1 MFADGEAVLGGDLVL
16 ALLDLGIVE
25 LFDAAA
31 IHTDQ
36 MVVMRTLV
44 EFEDRLAG
52 LKMMA
57 LQQARL
63 LELGQYPIHRC
74 QADIE
79 AVGNQMA
86 IHVLGGDVPWRSV
99 VLQLVEQVE
108 DLEARVGGLEADA
121 LEVVGMGHE
130 ARGRARGRPVSYDIV
145 FAARLGYGRRDMA
158 LHTTTTGASHL
169 SDPRKFPM
177 KRTLYLLPLLA
188 ACSGT
193 PEIANYLTPY
203 RVDVRQGN
211 MVTQEMVAQLKPGL
225 SREQVRFILGS
236 PLVADMFHAD
246 RWDYV
251 YRFQPGRGDAQ
262 QRVLTVFFQDNKLL
276 RVTGDVVADDPNKQE
291 APRPAAQVLDIPGP
305 APVGTDTQ
313 DKK

>member
-1 MFADGEAVLGGDLVL
+1 MFANGEAVLGSDLVL

-31 IHTDQ
+31 IQADE
-36 MVVMRTLV
+36 MVVMRALV

-52 LKMMA
+52 LKVMT
-57 LQQARL
+57 LQQTRL
-63 LELGQYPIHRC
+63 LELGQYPVDRC
-74 QADIE
+74 QPDIE
-79 AVGNQMA
+79 PIGNQVA
-86 IHVLGGDVPWRSV
+86 IDVFGGDVPWRSV

-108 DLEARVGGLEADA
+108 DLQARVSGFEADA

-130 ARGRARGRPVSYDIV
+130 GRGRARGRPVSYDIV
-145 FAARLGYGRRDMA
+145 FVARLEYCRRDMA
-158 LHTTTTGASHL
+158 PHTTTTGASHL

-276 RVTGDVVADDPNKQE
+276 RVTGDVVADDPNKLE
-291 APRPAAQVLDIPGP
+291 APKPAAQILDIQGP
-305 APVGTDTQ
+305 APAGADAPE
-313 DKK
+313 KK